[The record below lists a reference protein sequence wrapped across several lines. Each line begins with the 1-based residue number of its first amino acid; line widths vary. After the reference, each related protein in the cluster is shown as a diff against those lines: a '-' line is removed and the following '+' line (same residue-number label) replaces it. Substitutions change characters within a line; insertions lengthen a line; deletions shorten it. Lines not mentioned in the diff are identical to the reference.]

1 MVILMK
7 WNLNYIQKNAKPSFN
22 FEENIEYDKALIE
35 KLNRVDDILDIKVK
49 GNLKYIDSISQC
61 LVKYTVSGI
70 MKVKCA
76 ITNEEID
83 YKFSDEEEVSFTFDS
98 NEEDDEIIFA
108 KGNIVDLAPIVWQL
122 IVVNIPLKVVKEGAK
137 LENRE
142 GKNWKIGD
150 FETKKEEKDK
160 PIDPR
165 LESLKNYFDK
175 Q

>member
-1 MVILMK
+1 M
-7 WNLNYIQKNAKPSFN
+7 
-22 FEENIEYDKALIE
+22 IE